1 MGSKFTIWGDD
12 QYVWQNFQTHAFW
25 RRLHNTWSSFGSC
38 INLCPSHKLD
48 QTVMSLDF
56 ALKGTG
62 KNAGTGT
69 GNEKYVLTDKGTQ
82 IEEEGSY

>member
-1 MGSKFTIWGDD
+1 ME
-12 QYVWQNFQTHAFW
+12 QFW
-25 RRLHNTWSSFGSC
+25 KLYQFM
-38 INLCPSHKLD
+38 PSTLD

>member
-1 MGSKFTIWGDD
+1 ME
-12 QYVWQNFQTHAFW
+12 QFW
-25 RRLHNTWSSFGSC
+25 KLYQFM
-38 INLCPSHKLD
+38 PSTLD

-62 KNAGTGT
+62 KNAGTGP